1 MPVFKYKA
9 VNKNGKEITGTL
21 EASSISHTRNIL
33 ISKNLVPL
41 EIEEIGKKAKKSLNI
56 KLFKKGI
63 NPDDLVLILYQ
74 LGLLLDKNVH
84 ITSATEIVAKQQE
97 DAELKEKLLKTK
109 ALIAEGKSIAD
120 AFEEVKIFPK
130 FLIEM
135 IKAGEASGALSSIFL
150 SASNFIEKQN
160 SFKSQIIN
168 ALIYPSIVIGVGF
181 LALIIIMNV
190 VVPTVVKIYNQF
202 GKELP
207 ISTQIVIA
215 FSNIFSLLLK
225 LLPVL
230 AVLGFFINK
239 KYLKNDFWDK
249 LKMKIPF
256 FNKVFL
262 YSQLSSW
269 ANTIAILLEGGIIL
283 TKALEISSASL
294 SNKILQKAIKN
305 AVSEV
310 EKGRK
315 LSDVLKENSLLPE
328 TAVQLISIG
337 EETGQLEDMFK
348 MIANIYKKQTE
359 KLITRFITLLEP
371 ITLIILSVMIGFF
384 IFATLFPIF
393 NLSVKG

>member
-9 VNKNGKEITGTL
+9 VNKNGKEITGTV
-21 EASSISHTRNIL
+21 EATSVSHTRNIL
-33 ISKNLVPL
+33 VSKNLIPL
-41 EIEEIGKKAKKSLNI
+41 EIEEIGKKTKKSLNI
-56 KLFKKGI
+56 KLFKKSI

-84 ITSATEIVAKQQE
+84 ITSAIEIVADQQE
-97 DAELKEKLLKTK
+97 DSELKEKLLKVK
-109 ALIAEGKSIAD
+109 SLISEGKSIAD

-230 AVLGFFINK
+230 VVLGFFINR
-239 KYLKNDFWDK
+239 KYLKDDFWDN

-269 ANTIAILLEGGIIL
+269 SNTMAILLEGGIVL

-294 SNKILQKAIKN
+294 SNKILQKVVKN
-305 AVSEV
+305 TVSEV
-310 EKGRK
+310 EKGKK
-315 LSDVLKENSLLPE
+315 LSDVLKEKQVIPE

-348 MIANIYKKQTE
+348 MIADIYKKQTE

>member
-41 EIEEIGKKAKKSLNI
+41 EIEEIGKKAKKALNI

-84 ITSATEIVAKQQE
+84 ITSAIEIVAKQQE
-97 DAELKEKLLKTK
+97 DSELKEKLLKVK
-109 ALIAEGKSIAD
+109 SLIAEGKSIAE
-120 AFEEVKIFPK
+120 AFEKVKIFPK

-135 IKAGEASGALSSIFL
+135 IRAGEASGALSSIFL

-225 LLPVL
+225 LLPFL

-239 KYLKNDFWDK
+239 KYLKDNFWDK

-269 ANTIAILLEGGIIL
+269 ANTMAILLEGGIVL

-294 SNKILQKAIKN
+294 SNKILQKAVKN
-305 AVSEV
+305 AVLEV

-348 MIANIYKKQTE
+348 MIADIYKKQTE

-371 ITLIILSVMIGFF
+371 ITLIILSIMIGFF